1 MEEEGLSLLDLW
13 KLIVKR
19 KFLVL
24 ILFGFITISTLLFIL
39 YIYNPLRSS
48 YEVSFSYQW
57 EGIENNKY
65 ANGMVFN
72 EYELISLTNL
82 NEIKN
87 SKEEFSAIDTEKL
100 SERITL
106 TKDEDGMYSMRLPG
120 AFFFK

>member
-57 EGIENNKY
+57 EGI
-65 ANGMVFN
+65 
-72 EYELISLTNL
+72 
-82 NEIKN
+82 
-87 SKEEFSAIDTEKL
+87 
-100 SERITL
+100 
-106 TKDEDGMYSMRLPG
+106 
-120 AFFFK
+120 